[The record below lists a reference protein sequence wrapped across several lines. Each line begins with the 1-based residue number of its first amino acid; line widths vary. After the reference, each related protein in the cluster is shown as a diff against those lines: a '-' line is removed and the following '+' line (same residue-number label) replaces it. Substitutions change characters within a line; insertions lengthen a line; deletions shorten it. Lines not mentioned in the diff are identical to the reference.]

1 MDRCVA
7 PALNMASACGPSKDN
22 GSQNIYLIVEPAPLV
37 QEFKERRVSLA
48 SPEIKVTDLEI
59 APDCT
64 TSQYPA
70 ELCSVMI
77 WKRTVAVVVSL
88 SVVIRDEGHRI
99 TRGNEIGMVSDKVC
113 IGLPIRWC
121 NAVQVVAD

>member
-1 MDRCVA
+1 MRR
-7 PALNMASACGPSKDN
+7 PSAEHGISMWSFERQRESD
-22 GSQNIYLIVEPAPLV
+22 IYLIVEPAPLV

-88 SVVIRDEGHRI
+88 SVVI
-99 TRGNEIGMVSDKVC
+99 
-113 IGLPIRWC
+113 
-121 NAVQVVAD
+121 